1 MNKTLTL
8 SPAVLLSIV
17 LSVIPAAGG
26 IVWWVS
32 DINTRLQVTEQAVS
46 NVKETDTSALQ
57 ERIATLETESK
68 NLKLTDES
76 LKTDIENVEHN
87 VSMWAEKEFKKLY
100 DIINQG
106 NPLGQ

>member
-1 MNKTLTL
+1 MSKTLVL
-8 SPAVLLSIV
+8 SPAILLSIL